1 MTTAAGD
8 HFRVEGETGEV
19 LGVPFTPTCWAFIDC
34 EEEVAI
40 LVGPRR
46 EGKSVAGIAAI
57 IRHRQRMRGAGALK
71 AAIVRDTWT
80 NLSRTV
86 METLREGH
94 ISGWWDVEFRE
105 GGTEAWINGV
115 EGSHVWFF
123 GMDRPAD
130 ANKFQSFEAGLVSI
144 EEPAP
149 AADLASGVPV
159 DVFGMAVS
167 SLSQVNVPPR
177 LQIVMNPS
185 DEEHWPL
192 WHGTP
197 VLTPTGWVKIGD
209 LRPGDLVIAADGTAT
224 EVTGVYPRGARPLY
238 RVKFSDKA
246 STLCTDDH
254 PWGILTK
261 WDRSGKAKRQRAS
274 VRMVTTGEIRRHVDA
289 RQLEVGLHPGRRHY
303 YRWTIP
309 LVAPVQFPE
318 QTVPLD
324 PYVLG
329 ALLGDGT
336 LTMPNGQ
343 VNLCS
348 ADAEVV
354 AAVRAG
360 LPSDHYL
367 RHLRK
372 YDYVILSKGRYTPN
386 LVNRAIRALGLS
398 GHGAAAKSIPDCYLW
413 NTPEVRLAVLQG
425 LLDTDGHATRD
436 GNSVSFASISE
447 RLVEGVEFLVR
458 SLGGVARRR
467 AQRPVGPRCPHE
479 LHVIGITLPEGVQP
493 FQLSRKNARL
503 KTKSKRHQ
511 ARRYVVG
518 VEPAGEGEAICISVA
533 HPSHLFV
540 VDQFIVAHNTLEVAA
555 FLEEKNR
562 ADFRVATFWIPPGEN
577 PHLQAGYRE
586 RMRLGFE
593 AANRQ
598 DLIMR
603 LVEGKVATVS
613 TGEAVTPEFSDL
625 HLFKDAN
632 GKPEAAPMSPRWPTF
647 RFFDFGHNP
656 TCIWAQLTPMGWLNV
671 LGAIVGEN
679 MGIEELIEQEVLP
692 WQARFGMMPATSRV
706 DSFGKV
712 ARSGYSFRD
721 IGDAAA
727 RIREQT
733 STRRSAAWT
742 LERMLRT
749 SFEAAPIDW
758 TSRRN
763 AVKGVLNRNI
773 GGRPM
778 VMFDPFEC
786 KPLIKALRGGWR
798 FAKGKDG
805 KVSRLPI
812 KDKSSHPG
820 DAFAYGCAVL
830 FPSYV
835 SVTPAM
841 PRETKL
847 VLPPARSFMGR

>member
-1 MTTAAGD
+1 MTASAGD
-8 HFRVEGETGEV
+8 HFRVEGETGW
-19 LGVPFTPTCWAFIDC
+19 LGLPFTPTIWAFIDSDV
-34 EEEVAI
+34 EVPI
-40 LVGPRR
+40 LMASRR
-46 EGKSVAGIAAI
+46 EGKTVGGIAAI
-57 IRHRQRMRGAGALK
+57 IHHRDRMQSAGVLK
-71 AAIVRDTWT
+71 AAIVRDTWR
-80 NLSRTV
+80 NLQRTIC
-86 METLREGH
+86 ETMREGH
-94 ISGWWDVEFRE
+94 IREWWDVEFRE
-105 GGTEAWINGV
+105 GGTEAWLNGS
-115 EGSHVWFF
+115 EGVHVWLF

-177 LQIVMNPS
+177 LQIIMNPP
-185 DEEHWPL
+185 DEEHW
-192 WHGTP
+192 
-197 VLTPTGWVKIGD
+197 
-209 LRPGDLVIAADGTAT
+209 
-224 EVTGVYPRGARPLY
+224 
-238 RVKFSDKA
+238 
-246 STLCTDDH
+246 
-254 PWGILTK
+254 
-261 WDRSGKAKRQRAS
+261 
-274 VRMVTTGEIRRHVDA
+274 
-289 RQLEVGLHPGRRHY
+289 
-303 YRWTIP
+303 
-309 LVAPVQFPE
+309 
-318 QTVPLD
+318 
-324 PYVLG
+324 
-329 ALLGDGT
+329 
-336 LTMPNGQ
+336 
-343 VNLCS
+343 
-348 ADAEVV
+348 
-354 AAVRAG
+354 
-360 LPSDHYL
+360 
-367 RHLRK
+367 
-372 YDYVILSKGRYTPN
+372 
-386 LVNRAIRALGLS
+386 
-398 GHGAAAKSIPDCYLW
+398 
-413 NTPEVRLAVLQG
+413 
-425 LLDTDGHATRD
+425 
-436 GNSVSFASISE
+436 
-447 RLVEGVEFLVR
+447 
-458 SLGGVARRR
+458 
-467 AQRPVGPRCPHE
+467 
-479 LHVIGITLPEGVQP
+479 
-493 FQLSRKNARL
+493 
-503 KTKSKRHQ
+503 
-511 ARRYVVG
+511 
-518 VEPAGEGEAICISVA
+518 
-533 HPSHLFV
+533 
-540 VDQFIVAHNTLEVAA
+540 TLEVAA

-562 ADFRVATFWIPPGEN
+562 ADFRVATFWVPPGEN

-593 AANRQ
+593 VSNRQ
-598 DLIMR
+598 DLVMR

-625 HLFKDAN
+625 HLFKDEN
-632 GKPEAAPMSPRWPTF
+632 GKPQAAPMSPRWPTF

-656 TCIWAQLTPMGWLNV
+656 TVIWAQLTPMGWLNV

-679 MGIEELIEQEVLP
+679 IGIEELIEQELLP
-692 WQARFGMMPATSRV
+692 WQARFGMMPTTSRV

-763 AVKGVLNRNI
+763 AVKGALNRNI

-847 VLPPARSFMGR
+847 VLPPARGFLGR